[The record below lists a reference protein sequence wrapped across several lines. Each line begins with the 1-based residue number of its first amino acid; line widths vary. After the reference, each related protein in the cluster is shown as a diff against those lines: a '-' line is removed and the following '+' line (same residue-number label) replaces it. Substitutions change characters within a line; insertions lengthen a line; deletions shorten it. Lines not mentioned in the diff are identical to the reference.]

1 MWRAARAANVSDAC
15 GNFLTHSEYE
25 NKRKQFKSE
34 TETIT
39 SIVVSSS
46 GTFFLIA
53 YLFIILVNV
62 IALIPSRW
70 QQCDNNTHYYYT
82 HCVCRSTKIAF
93 DYILRSLRLYKQV
106 SKSKFENVVVVI
118 VETNE
123 TCGVSHIKWITFA
136 FVWIEN
142 SFSWIRLR
150 HSSSHSHT
158 HTHAMHR

>member
-1 MWRAARAANVSDAC
+1 MSGARARATNVSDVC
-15 GNFLTHSEYE
+15 GNFLTHSKYE

-70 QQCDNNTHYYYT
+70 QQCDDNTTHYYYT
-82 HCVCRSTKIAF
+82 RCVCRRTKIAF
-93 DYILRSLRLYKQV
+93 DYILRSLRLYKASFKV
-106 SKSKFENVVVVI
+106 KVRECGCRLLFERMKRVVCPTSNELHLHFLNRRFIQLNSSASPVV
-118 VETNE
+118 T
-123 TCGVSHIKWITFA
+123 
-136 FVWIEN
+136 
-142 SFSWIRLR
+142 L
-150 HSSSHSHT
+150 T
-158 HTHAMHR
+158 HTRMHR